1 MADTP
6 ARVVAHAI
14 VIASLAVVAPLAAD
28 AQQAATTEP
37 HLPPGPSSVLGSP
50 DLIATSSAGTNG
62 SYLWIVGPREHVVML
77 CEKKETEKDFT
88 CTSKRLP

>member
-1 MADTP
+1 MADTA
-6 ARVVAHAI
+6 ARVLVHAI
-14 VIASLAVVAPLAAD
+14 VTACIALGAPLAAD
-28 AQQAATTEP
+28 AQQAQSEP

-50 DLIATSSAGTNG
+50 DLIATSSAGANG